1 MNAATAKADALYF
14 LPLGGT
20 NEIGMNLNLYG
31 YRDQWLMVDLGT
43 SFADDSMPGVEMIVP
58 DVAWIA
64 DRKDKLLGLVLT
76 HAHEDHLGA
85 VAHCWPEL
93 GCPVWAT
100 GFAASVLRRKL
111 EEKGLEELVPLHVYQ
126 PGERITLGPFE
137 ITPIGITHSTP
148 ESQALAIKTPH
159 GTVLHT
165 GDWKLDPDPVL
176 GPATDRAAI
185 EALGDAGLLAMVCDS
200 TNVFSRGRSGSE
212 GAVRDSL
219 KELLQN
225 RPGRI
230 AVTTFASNL
239 ARLETLF
246 EVASHLERRL
256 CLIGRSL
263 HRFTAAAHENGYLQY
278 AADLVDER
286 EAGYLPRDKVMYV
299 CTGCQGEVRGAMAR
313 IAFDQHPHVALS
325 PGDLVV
331 FSSKIIPGNERT
343 LFRLHNELVLRGIDV
358 ITEKDAFVHVSGHP
372 SRDELAEMYALAR
385 PRIAIPVHGE
395 PRHLVEHARFAR
407 ALGVPHGLVPRN
419 GDLVRLAPGRPD
431 VVEQV
436 PAGRLAID
444 GDELIPVQ
452 GGTLQSRR
460 KLGFNGMALVSL
472 AVDDEGHLEADP
484 MVSFSGVLN
493 GEAALV
499 AKAAAKIAA
508 AIGDAIDALPRR
520 RRAAADLEEAAIKVL
535 RRQLKPLTGRKP
547 LCQVH
552 IIRLSD

>member
-1 MNAATAKADALYF
+1 MNQLVKDTALYF
-14 LPLGGT
+14 LPLGGA

-31 YRDQWLMVDLGT
+31 YGDQWLMVDLGT

-85 VAHCWPEL
+85 ISHCWHEL
-93 GCPVWAT
+93 GCPIWAT

-111 EEKGLEELVPLHVYQ
+111 EEKGIEELVPIHIYK
-126 PGERITLGPFE
+126 PGERIDLGPFE

-148 ESQALAIKTPH
+148 ESQALAIRTPH
-159 GTVLHT
+159 GVVLHT
-165 GDWKLDPDPVL
+165 GDWKLDADPVL

-185 EALGDAGLLAMVCDS
+185 QALGDAGVLAMVCDS

-219 KELLQN
+219 KTLLAD

-246 EVASHLERRL
+246 DVAQHIGRRI

-263 HRFTAAAHENGYLQY
+263 HRFTAAARENGYLQ
-278 AADLVDER
+278 DRPGLVDEQ
-286 EAGYLPRDKVMYV
+286 EAGFLPRDKVMYV

-313 IAFDQHPHVALS
+313 IAFDQHQHVGLTA
-325 PGDLVV
+325 GDLVV

-343 LFRLHNELVLRGIDV
+343 LFRLHNELVLRGIEV

-372 SRDELAEMYALAR
+372 SRDELADMYAMAR

-395 PRHLVEHARFAR
+395 PRHLVEHARFAKS
-407 ALGVPHGLVPRN
+407 LQVPHGLVPRN
-419 GDLVRLAPGRPD
+419 GDMVRLAPGLPE
-431 VVEQV
+431 VVQEV

-444 GDELIPVQ
+444 GDELIPLQ

-460 KLGFNGMALVSL
+460 KLGFNGVALVSL
-472 AVDDEGHLEADP
+472 AVDETGQLEADP
-484 MVSFSGVLN
+484 MVSFAGVLN
-493 GEAALV
+493 GATDVIAGRIAEAV
-499 AKAAAKIAA
+499 
-508 AIGDAIDALPRR
+508 GDAIDALPRR
-520 RRAAADLEEAAIKVL
+520 RRADADLEEAALKAL
-535 RRQLKPLTGRKP
+535 RRAIKPLTGRKP
-547 LCQVH
+547 ICQVH